1 MSEDASVDAAVEQ
14 VTQEVKDVKLENG
27 SAPGALNGTA
37 NKAEGAISLKVLYR
51 NILPTNRYQSLDSF
65 NKVYSVL
72 LSSS

>member
-51 NILPTNRYQSLDSF
+51 NILPNKSVPKSGFSSL
-65 NKVYSVL
+65 VL
-72 LSSS
+72 NIWYLFI